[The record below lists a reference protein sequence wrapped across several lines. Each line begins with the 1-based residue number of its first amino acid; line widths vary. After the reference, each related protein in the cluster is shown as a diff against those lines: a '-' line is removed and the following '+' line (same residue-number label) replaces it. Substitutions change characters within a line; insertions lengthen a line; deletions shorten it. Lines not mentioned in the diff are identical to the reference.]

1 MISLNANID
10 TNIAEFLAEYDYY
23 LFIFSDGCKEYK
35 YILQAEE
42 QSNCGNYRL
51 FTINVDIP
59 MGGYK
64 LEIFGQSSST
74 NEDPNEAELLHTE
87 QAKIYNPE
95 AECFGMPFILDEFG
109 YPLLDENGINILQ

>member
-1 MISLNANID
+1 MISLKANID

-59 MGGYK
+59 MGTYSVS
-64 LEIFGQSSST
+64 IYGQASAV
-74 NEDPNEAELLHTE
+74 NEDPNEADLLHTE

-109 YPLLDENGINILQ
+109 YPLLDENDINILQ